1 MDGRGKGKIFN
12 VVHFADWVCVG
23 VRVCRY
29 QCGYLT
35 IVQATFENSQNQYS
49 HSTKSIFVGASSGGE
64 MGPIPLNSSLHN
76 VGQVATIHSI
86 FPIHVEIYS

>member
-1 MDGRGKGKIFN
+1 MGPAVLGDVVVGR
-12 VVHFADWVCVG
+12 VG

-64 MGPIPLNSSLHN
+64 MGPIPLNASLHN
-76 VGQVATIHSI
+76 
-86 FPIHVEIYS
+86 

>member
-1 MDGRGKGKIFN
+1 MILPLKLMFSGCYFGL
-12 VVHFADWVCVG
+12 HFADWVCVG

-64 MGPIPLNSSLHN
+64 MGPIPLNASLHN
-76 VGQVATIHSI
+76 
-86 FPIHVEIYS
+86 

>member
-1 MDGRGKGKIFN
+1 MDGRGKGQIFN

-64 MGPIPLNSSLHN
+64 MGPIPLNASLHN
-76 VGQVATIHSI
+76 
-86 FPIHVEIYS
+86 